1 MIITILLLLL
11 FMITVGLVSIFIFC
25 ILIPSITQDKDRV
38 QKFIF
43 ASDELKISSHPKKS
57 LEDTGRRAVVLCS
70 HEKEFAQRRI
80 NYQGPKDCILFTKM
94 YETEYDCFQQCL
106 GFGTCVAHCPQRA
119 IQIINH
125 TAVVLTGCIGCGRCV
140 DICPKHVIKLVPK
153 EQAASQMPCGNIAKD
168 TTCTACQREKKV
180 EIPPRKVFKLWKLCY
195 NIFYGKK
202 KQE

>member
-25 ILIPSITQDKDRV
+25 VLIPSITQDKDRV

-43 ASDELKISSHPKKS
+43 AADELKISSHPKKS

-80 NYQGPKDCILFTKM
+80 NYQGPKDCVLFTKM

-106 GFGTCVAHCPQRA
+106 GFGTCVGHCPQRA
-119 IQIINH
+119 IHIINH
-125 TAVVLTGCIGCGRCV
+125 TAVVLSGCIGCGRCA

-153 EQAASQMPCGNIAKD
+153 DRAASQVPCGNMDKD
-168 TTCTACQREKKV
+168 TTCTACQREKRA

-195 NIFYGKK
+195 TIFYGKK
-202 KQE
+202 TQE